1 MELNYNVSGAD
12 RKRLVKVIG
21 EVLGVKPKYMGTPS
35 FAFLIGSYEV
45 SKHGVLTFEED
56 EQTATVL
63 EAIEV
68 AGFTAGQPVGE
79 VLAESTEP
87 PQAEAPIEVVHQ
99 EAETEEFEPQVTAD
113 DAMEQIADDKPQ
125 AEGVA
130 STEDITNL
138 SIIMPRETFT
148 DAALANLDALLDS
161 KGELIK

>member
-35 FAFLIGSYEV
+35 FAFLIGSYKV

-87 PQAEAPIEVVHQ
+87 PQAE
-99 EAETEEFEPQVTAD
+99 
-113 DAMEQIADDKPQ
+113 
-125 AEGVA
+125 GVA
-130 STEDITNL
+130 STEDIANL